1 MPRYRG
7 MPKYLTFVP
16 KREDTEMRQLKGK
29 IKENAREKRQRKKEF
44 MENLAKLFT
53 VVLPT
58 LGVLIALILVAMVY
72 MNSRPKSVI
81 EG

>member
-1 MPRYRG
+1 
-7 MPKYLTFVP
+7 
-16 KREDTEMRQLKGK
+16 MRQLKGK

-44 MENLAKLFT
+44 KENKDKLFT

-58 LGVLIALILVAMVY
+58 LGVIIVAMVY

>member
-16 KREDTEMRQLKGK
+16 KREETEMRQLKGK

-44 MENLAKLFT
+44 KENKDKLFT

-58 LGVLIALILVAMVY
+58 LGVLFALMVAFVY
-72 MNSRPKSVI
+72 MSSRPKSVI

>member
-1 MPRYRG
+1 MPRTVCWEHIAKILR
-7 MPKYLTFVP
+7 P
-16 KREDTEMRQLKGK
+16 KGK
-29 IKENAREKRQRKKEF
+29 VKQNAREKRQRKREF
-44 MENLAKLFT
+44 MKNKDKLFT

-58 LGVLIALILVAMVY
+58 LGVMIALIVAMVY

>member
-1 MPRYRG
+1 MPRTVCWEHIAKILR
-7 MPKYLTFVP
+7 P
-16 KREDTEMRQLKGK
+16 KGK
-29 IKENAREKRQRKKEF
+29 VKQNAREKRQRKKEF
-44 MENLAKLFT
+44 KENKDKLFT

-58 LGVLIALILVAMVY
+58 LGVIIVAMVY

>member
-16 KREDTEMRQLKGK
+16 KREETEMRQLKGK

-44 MENLAKLFT
+44 KENKDKLFT

-58 LGVLIALILVAMVY
+58 LGVMIALIVAMVY

>member
-1 MPRYRG
+1 
-7 MPKYLTFVP
+7 
-16 KREDTEMRQLKGK
+16 MRQLKGK

-44 MENLAKLFT
+44 KENKDKLFT

-58 LGVLIALILVAMVY
+58 LGIMITLIVAMVY

>member
-16 KREDTEMRQLKGK
+16 KREETEMRQLKGK

-44 MENLAKLFT
+44 KEKLFT

-58 LGVLIALILVAMVY
+58 LGIMITLIVAMVY